1 MPSVRQA
8 LVSHLETVAAFSLKA
23 IGIDSGIY
31 DVNQLSTVLQEPDTI
46 VRLETAWIGDLLEAM
61 QIIQRYMSL
70 VERWA
75 NHIYG
80 LEHYLGIKETDEA
93 RIQRREISAV
103 DLLSAKTFDKDYL
116 RWVLADLAEE
126 VDRLSAA
133 NQDLL
138 AEVPRLVELV
148 EKFGGA
154 YFEQVHKVA
163 EAWVASGR
171 FDFPQQ
177 LVATIEAAYA
187 ETNLKSIVRH
197 IGRYLDVM
205 AAIVTSAPVFVG
217 TAPSTLYT
225 PKLWATHREVVVQLL
240 RYTEE
245 LKEFVWR
252 RSQTYL
258 FLLRHQEALL
268 QAVLPPTT
276 SVAEWLITQYFDE
289 QNPVEKILPADIV
302 TDTLPLALEQAAELL
317 TQWDTAVEAALPH
330 FRNALNLND
339 VLKSPA
345 VTKFLAADQ
354 QRLEL
359 YREWR
364 PKIAATFETLCRAA
378 EPGPDRER

>member
-93 RIQRREISAV
+93 RIQRREISAA

-205 AAIVTSAPVFVG
+205 AAIVTSAPVFIG

-364 PKIAATFETLCRAA
+364 PIIAATFETLCRTA

>member
-8 LVSHLETVAAFSLKA
+8 LVSHLETVSVFSLKA

-31 DVNQLSTVLQEPDTI
+31 DVDQLSTVLQEPDTI

-61 QIIQRYMSL
+61 QIMQRYMSL

-75 NHIYG
+75 NHVYG
-80 LEHYLGIKETDEA
+80 LEHYLGLKEADEA
-93 RIQRREISAV
+93 RIQRREVSAV
-103 DLLSAKTFDKDYL
+103 DLLGAKTFDKDYL

-126 VDRLSAA
+126 VDRLAAA
-133 NQDLL
+133 NEDLL
-138 AEVPRLVELV
+138 AEVPRLVELI

-154 YFEQVHKVA
+154 YLEQVHQVA

-171 FDFPQQ
+171 FDFPKQ
-177 LVATIEAAYA
+177 LVATIEAAFA
-187 ETNLKSIVRH
+187 ETNVKGVVRH
-197 IGRYLDVM
+197 LGRYLDVM
-205 AAIVTSAPVFVG
+205 AAIVISAPVFVG

-225 PKLWATHREVVVQLL
+225 PKLWATHREVVTQLL
-240 RYTEE
+240 RHTEE

-276 SVAEWLITQYFDE
+276 SIAEWLITQYFDE
-289 QNPVEKILPADIV
+289 QNPIGKILPADIV
-302 TDTLPLALEQAAELL
+302 TDTLPLALEQAAEML
-317 TQWDTAVEAALPH
+317 TQWDAAVEAALPH
-330 FRNALNLND
+330 FRNALSLND
-339 VLKSPA
+339 LLKSPA

-364 PKIAATFETLCRAA
+364 PKIAATFDTLCRAS
-378 EPGPDRER
+378 ET

>member
-205 AAIVTSAPVFVG
+205 AAIVTSAPVFIG